1 MVELI
6 ETFESISCPGCGSPV
21 SPRLLAC
28 PSCRGLIHADRL
40 NRLAATADAAAGQ
53 GDISAELAAWRE
65 ALELLPPTTRQHQII
80 SKKIVGLEKRL
91 EADPKRATS
100 KPFSKGSEPAGGGSA
115 KGWKGA
121 AGLGGISLILWKFK
135 FVAILL
141 ATKLK
146 FLLLGLTKASTFFS
160 MFLSIGV
167 YWTAFGAPLAIGLV
181 VSIYIH
187 EMGHVATLARYGH
200 PASAPLFIPGLGAL
214 IRLRRDIPDPRQD
227 ARIGLAGPV
236 WGLGAAIVAAIVY
249 YATAMP
255 IWGAIAQLGAWINLF
270 NLIPIWSLDGG
281 RAFRTL
287 PRRRRRL
294 AVVAIG
300 VVWLLISSVDPGSKA
315 EGMLVLIG
323 AGAIFRSVAGEAP
336 HEPDDAALATYIALV
351 AALAALASLPVAL

>member
-1 MVELI
+1 MVKII
-6 ETFESISCPGCGSPV
+6 EISESIACPACGAPV

-28 PSCRGLIHADRL
+28 PSCRGLIHAERL
-40 NRLAATADAAAGQ
+40 NRLAASANTAAGQ
-53 GDISAELAAWRE
+53 GDTGAQLAAWRE

-80 SKKIVGLEKRL
+80 SQKIVDLDKRL
-91 EADPKRATS
+91 ESDPKRPTS
-100 KPFSKGSEPAGGGSA
+100 KPGAKSSAAGGGST

-141 ATKLK
+141 AGKLK

-181 VSIYIH
+181 ISIYIH
-187 EMGHVATLARYGH
+187 EMGHVATLTRYGH
-200 PASAPLFIPGLGAL
+200 SASAPLFIPGLGAL

-236 WGLGAAIVAAIVY
+236 WGLGAAIVAAVVY
-249 YATAMP
+249 YATAKP

-294 AVVAIG
+294 AVLAIG
-300 VVWLLISSVDPGSKA
+300 VVWLFISSVDPGSKA